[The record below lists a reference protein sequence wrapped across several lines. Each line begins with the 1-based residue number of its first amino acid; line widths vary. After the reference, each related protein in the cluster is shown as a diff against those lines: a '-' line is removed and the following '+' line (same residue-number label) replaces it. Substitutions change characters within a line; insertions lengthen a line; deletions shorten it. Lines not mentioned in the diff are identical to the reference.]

1 MLRAENS
8 VPVRRDTG
16 LLALLGV
23 CLVLGVIYNFVIA
36 LGYGPDEPRHMNYVK
51 LLLDEH
57 IFPYIMAN
65 GKEYKGAH
73 SLHPP
78 LYYSFL
84 VPFYALTRPLF
95 GDNAWHVMR
104 VLSSLICVGSLFL
117 LYQVAL
123 RFGSRRLA
131 LLATAQVGLL
141 PLWGMIAGVVNND
154 SSALFAQSLLLWLLA
169 VRFPYDRTIRAA
181 ALIGVVLGLGALCK
195 ATNIICGGTSFVVF
209 LLLQAGGLRATL
221 RDANSWKRLGA
232 ALLVAIVICGP
243 WYARCFLVYGQLTP
257 IEAGYVV
264 PPLRAAAA
272 YGPLTV
278 MMHPA
283 FLQISGIALWHIFY
297 SMWSQKDWI
306 PETIRSPIYAAFVVY
321 STIAVSGNARS
332 RFAPRQAGQ
341 APVDGVEV
349 PQSSDAADLPARL
362 ALACGLSA
370 FVVNV
375 AVCAAIAV
383 FKHWGWAEGGRYLL
397 PSAGGASLWA
407 ACGWRT
413 LVGEKGLRFVLAGWC
428 AALIALNA
436 VALYWLI
443 TYLNP
448 AYVK

>member
-1 MLRAENS
+1 MLRAEDP

-16 LLALLGV
+16 LIALLGV

-84 VPFYALTRPLF
+84 VPFYALTRPLL
-95 GDNAWHVMR
+95 GDNAWHVLR
-104 VLSSLICVGSLFL
+104 VLSSLIGVGSLFL

-141 PLWGMIAGVVNND
+141 PMWGMIAGVVNND
-154 SSALFAQSLLLWLLA
+154 SSSLFAQSFLLWLLA
-169 VRFPYDRTIRAA
+169 VRFSHDRTMRAA
-181 ALIGVVLGLGALCK
+181 AIIGVVLGLGALCK

-221 RDANSWKRLGA
+221 RDANSWGRLGA
-232 ALLVAIVICGP
+232 ALLIAIVICGP
-243 WYARCFLVYGQLTP
+243 WYARSFLLYGQLTP
-257 IEAGYVV
+257 IEAGYVY
-264 PPLRAAAA
+264 PTLKAAAT

-278 MMHPA
+278 MMHSA
-283 FLQISGIALWHIFY
+283 FLPLSGIALWHIFC

-306 PETIRSPIYAAFVVY
+306 PETLRSPTYAAFVIY
-321 STIAVSGNARS
+321 STIAVLGNVRS
-332 RFAPRQAGQ
+332 RFAPRRADK
-341 APVDGVEV
+341 VSVEV
-349 PQSSDAADLPARL
+349 VEAPQNSDSVELPARI
-362 ALACGLSA
+362 ALVCGLSA
-370 FVVNV
+370 FIVNV
-375 AVCAAIAV
+375 GVCAAIAV

-397 PSAGGASLWA
+397 PSIGGASLWA
-407 ACGWRT
+407 ACGWRA
-413 LVGEKGLRFVLAGWC
+413 LVGEKGLRFVLTGWC

-436 VALYWLI
+436 VALYWLV
-443 TYLNP
+443 TFLNP
-448 AYVK
+448 TYVK